1 MIKVGLTGS
10 IGTGKSTISKMIKDS
25 GYKVIDADEVSHM
38 VLQKYPE
45 ILRRIK
51 SEFGA
56 GYFDWKG
63 EFRRVEFAN
72 QMFRFPKLRIKYEE
86 MIIPYIKIEI
96 EKEFQELKEKKEK
109 IVILDAPTLIENNMH
124 KDMDLVV
131 LVWADNNTM
140 IKRVRLR
147 DQMSS
152 SNIVSRINSQMP
164 SEEKKKFANIII
176 NNNKDLKDTE
186 EQVKDMIELFKII

>member
-86 MIIPYIKIEI
+86 MIIPYIKSEI